1 MSQTSPI
8 AEAFS
13 EQTWEDADAAK
24 NARDDRAAQLQAAG
38 YECICSNL
46 WNVAGYRVYVVSAE
60 PVVEAKRVI
69 PTAGAAAVRD
79 SSGRSNNPRH
89 SSAARQ
95 QRPTRRRAAIEIR

>member
-1 MSQTSPI
+1 MSQTLPI

-38 YECICSNL
+38 YECTRLNL

-60 PVVEAKRVI
+60 PVVEAKRVL
-69 PTAGAAAVRD
+69 PTAGA
-79 SSGRSNNPRH
+79 SSGRERSARISRPKRSDASRH
-89 SSAARQ
+89 RPARRQAA
-95 QRPTRRRAAIEIR
+95 TEIR